1 MISKEKIESLVA
13 EKISGTDFFVAEL
26 KVSADNKISVYLDS
40 FSGIKIEDCVAVSR
54 HIEGN
59 LDRDEEDF
67 ELEVSSAGVGL
78 PFKVIEQYKKNIGR
92 VVEVLTA
99 NGQKIEGELTQVN
112 EEDFT
117 VRYEKKVAVEGK
129 KRKQLQEF
137 EDRFAYSD
145 VKSTKEVLK
154 V

>member
-1 MISKEKIESLVA
+1 MISKEKITNLIE
-13 EKISGTDFFVAEL
+13 EKISGTDFFLVEL
-26 KVSADNKISVYLDS
+26 KVSADNRISVYLDS
-40 FSGIKIEDCVAVSR
+40 FTGIKIEDCVAVSR

-59 LDRDEEDF
+59 LDREEEDF

-78 PFKVIEQYKKNIGR
+78 PFKVIDQYKKNVGR
-92 VVEVLTA
+92 TVEVLTTE
-99 NGQKIEGELTQVN
+99 GQKLEGELT
-112 EEDFT
+112 EADEDGFS

-137 EDRFAYSD
+137 NDRFSYAD